1 MESVRAYS
9 HYLTMKGQYI
19 GLTTIDGHK
28 PTVEEIE
35 VRSEIRRACDHMAR
49 VLSTCTATDIAS
61 LTGYYSILYTIGYS
75 RMPETTLLEKQRDRL
90 LRLWQSGD
98 RTIEESDVYGLL
110 SDSMNNPQS
119 AMPQA
124 TRRTFDRLRD
134 GWVRTLKQHS
144 TFPDTDTYERYR
156 RLALIMRDNIDPWFG
171 GNSTAAKRRW
181 YETNRIA
188 DISTLGTKILTA
200 YRQFLCSLF
209 PAVLSAS
216 EMTRLDVAVLK
227 ELIARRDLDP
237 YDRRAYQLAL
247 EYETRGAGI

>member
-1 MESVRAYS
+1 
-9 HYLTMKGQYI
+9 MKGQYI

-188 DISTLGTKILTA
+188 DISTFGTKILTA

-216 EMTRLDVAVLK
+216 EMRSLDVAVLE
-227 ELIARRDLDP
+227 ELVRRKDLNN
-237 YDRRAYQLAL
+237 YDLKAYQLAL
-247 EYETRGAGI
+247 AFETRKDA

>member
-19 GLTTIDGHK
+19 GLTAIDGHK
-28 PTVEEIE
+28 PTAEEIE
-35 VRSEIRRACDHMAR
+35 VRSEIRRACDRMAR
-49 VLSTCTATDIAS
+49 VLPTCTATDIAS
-61 LTGYYSILYTIGYS
+61 LTGYYSTLYTIGYS
-75 RMPETTLLEKQRDRL
+75 RLPETTLLERQRDRL

-110 SDSMNNPQS
+110 SDSMNNPLS
-119 AMPQA
+119 AITPA
-124 TRRTFDRLRD
+124 ERRAFDRLRED
-134 GWVRTLKQHS
+134 WVRTLKQHA

-171 GNSTAAKRRW
+171 GNSAAAKRRW

-188 DISTLGTKILTA
+188 GISALGTKIMTA
-200 YRQFLCSLF
+200 YRQFVCSLF
-209 PAVLSAS
+209 PAVLTAA
-216 EMTRLDVAVLK
+216 EMTRLDIAVLK
-227 ELIARRDLDP
+227 ELITRRDLDP
-237 YDRRAYQLAL
+237 YDRRAYHLAL